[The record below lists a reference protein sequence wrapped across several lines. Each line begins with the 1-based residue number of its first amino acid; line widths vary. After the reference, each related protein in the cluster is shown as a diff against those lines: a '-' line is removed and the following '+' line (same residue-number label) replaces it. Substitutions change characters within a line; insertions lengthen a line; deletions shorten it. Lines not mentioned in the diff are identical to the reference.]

1 MRMPQ
6 IQPRVAK
13 ALVLAL
19 AVVSLGTLLPD
30 GASAAR
36 SRRFT
41 VTNKN
46 CYYAGQLYSWNAC
59 RGGQRCARALND
71 EYYWED
77 DTECPKGAGGQTQGG
92 FGQV

>member
-1 MRMPQ
+1 MKKPQ

-19 AVVSLGTLLPD
+19 ATVVSLGALLPE

-36 SRRFT
+36 RRGSI
-41 VTNKN
+41 TNKN
-46 CYYAGQLYSWNAC
+46 CYYAGILYSWSTC
-59 RGGQRCARALND
+59 RSGQRCLVGLD
-71 EYYWED
+71 GEYYWED
-77 DTECPKGAGGQTQGG
+77 DVACPKGSGGQSQGG